1 MQDDSLNPNRKRYRL
16 LWQSAYAAIVATI
29 RQNRGVRTE
38 WTKCVFLS
46 IFYFFNSLVV
56 KSYDYGILFSLSLMR
71 QAHECC
77 SINERK
83 RRFHETAR

>member
-1 MQDDSLNPNRKRYRL
+1 MLLSLQPFDKTEEFVRNG
-16 LWQSAYAAIVATI
+16 QS
-29 RQNRGVRTE
+29 
-38 WTKCVFLS
+38 VFF
-46 IFYFFNSLVV
+46 IYFFNSLVV
-56 KSYDYGILFSLSLMR
+56 KSYDYCIFFSLSLMR